1 VLFNLIV
8 KPVSFLDTYTQYYE
22 LFCSIHTGNNLSIEQ
37 QYAFITDNGEDEMK
51 LLQVD
56 FEYHGP
62 MGEEMSSALV
72 ELAESINREPG
83 LMWKIWTE
91 NESEKLGGGIYLFED
106 EVSAKNYLE
115 MHATRLKAMGVPEV
129 RGIIFDVNQPLTAIN
144 QGPIER

>member
-1 VLFNLIV
+1 
-8 KPVSFLDTYTQYYE
+8 
-22 LFCSIHTGNNLSIEQ
+22 
-37 QYAFITDNGEDEMK
+37 MK

-83 LMWKIWTE
+83 LVWKIWTE

-115 MHATRLKAMGVPEV
+115 MHAARLKVMGVPEV
-129 RGIIFDVNQPLTAIN
+129 RGIIFDINQPLTAIN
-144 QGPIER
+144 QGPIGR

>member
-1 VLFNLIV
+1 
-8 KPVSFLDTYTQYYE
+8 
-22 LFCSIHTGNNLSIEQ
+22 
-37 QYAFITDNGEDEMK
+37 MK

-72 ELAESINREPG
+72 ELAESINHEPG
-83 LMWKIWTE
+83 LVWKIWTE

-106 EVSAKNYLE
+106 ELSAKSYLE

-144 QGPIER
+144 QGPIGR